1 MIGLTMMKVM
11 KTSEKEFKKLLK
23 NYSAKKIIQMHVMSE
38 INLTSKQLD
47 KLIELKNKGE

>member
-1 MIGLTMMKVM
+1 MIGLTIVKIM
-11 KTSEKEFKKLLK
+11 KTSEKEFNKLLK
-23 NYSAKKIIQMHVMSE
+23 RYNAKKIIQMHIMSE